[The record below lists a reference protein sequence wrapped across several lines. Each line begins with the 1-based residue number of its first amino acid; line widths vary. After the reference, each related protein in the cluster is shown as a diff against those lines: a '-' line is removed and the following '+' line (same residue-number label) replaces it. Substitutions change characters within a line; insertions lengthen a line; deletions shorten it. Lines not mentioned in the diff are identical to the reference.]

1 MSGLRESHERGL
13 HLAAKSCSIYHLIAF
28 NNAGVRPYAS
38 LPPPCFLNKKIKKA
52 RGNSWKKSIMP
63 QLDKFTYFTQ
73 FFWLCLFFFTYSSE
87 KLLRSIE
94 SAHININLIFI
105 FLQILLFLILR
116 KVVNGNFDELV
127 NALAPFLPGGNRVGD
142 QVLCL
147 RLLLATP
154 RISKWGGAR
163 NDARSGTTRARG
175 PLWDTPRKTTTG
187 CHMGQPRAQGGAPKK
202 LRWTRTGKRFNR
214 EKGFYLYRA

>member
-1 MSGLRESHERGL
+1 MTIYRRTNLQRVSGLRESHERGL

-52 RGNSWKKSIMP
+52 MINLPEKQVFITFLEGILVCPSIMP

-73 FFWLCLFFFTYSSE
+73 FFWSCLFLFTYSSE

-94 SAHININLIFI
+94 SAHININLIFLI
-105 FLQILLFLILR
+105 LQILLFLILR

-147 RLLLATP
+147 RLLLATLT
-154 RISKWGGAR
+154 S
-163 NDARSGTTRARG
+163 SY
-175 PLWDTPRKTTTG
+175 
-187 CHMGQPRAQGGAPKK
+187 
-202 LRWTRTGKRFNR
+202 F
-214 EKGFYLYRA
+214 